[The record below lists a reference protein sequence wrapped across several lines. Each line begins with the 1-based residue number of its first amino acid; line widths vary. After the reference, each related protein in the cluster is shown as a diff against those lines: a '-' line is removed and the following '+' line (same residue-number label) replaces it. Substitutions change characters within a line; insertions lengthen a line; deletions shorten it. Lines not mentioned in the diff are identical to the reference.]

1 MTKKVSRLKIKQN
14 KKYGNIGDSPGAIH
28 ISEDALRP
36 IFKLF
41 SYNKDEVQES
51 DDDDFE
57 SVLNQLKHCKTHTH
71 WLQVNGLGDEKLI
84 EQIGTQFGINPLVL
98 EDIVNTHQRPKIDDY
113 NNFFFATSRLIN
125 YKDNV
130 VSNCQVSFIVKDDLI
145 ISFQEDYNKVFDVVA
160 KRLHSGKGLIRIAG
174 PAYLCYAMMD
184 TIFDIYFSLL
194 NNLGDLLED
203 IEEQLYDNPDKTIM
217 YEAQRVKRS
226 LIVLRRATWPERDK
240 INSMIRDDTPLI
252 SEEVKV
258 FLRDAYD
265 HCIQIIDM
273 IESYQEITSSIIDVY
288 LSIVSNRMNEIMKVL
303 TLISVV
309 FMPITFIVGVYGMNF
324 QHVDPVTNKVLPAN
338 MPELTSPH
346 GYLYCWIAMIAITIA
361 QVAFFWKKGWFSRL

>member
-1 MTKKVSRLKIKQN
+1 MAKKVSRLKIKRSR
-14 KKYGNIGDSPGAIH
+14 KYGNIGDSPGAIH
-28 ISEDALRP
+28 IDDDSLKP
-36 IFKLF
+36 VIKLF

-51 DDDDFE
+51 EGDDFGD
-57 SVLNQLKHCKTHTH
+57 VLKQLKVCKTHTH
-71 WLQVNGLGDEKLI
+71 WLQINGLGDQRMI
-84 EQIGTQFGINPLVL
+84 EQIGEHFGINPLVL

-130 VSNCQVSFIVKDDLI
+130 VSNCQVSFIVKEDLV
-145 ISFQEDYNKVFDVVA
+145 ISFQEDYDKVFDVIA
-160 KRLHSGKGLIRIAG
+160 KRLHAGKGLIRIAG

-217 YEAQRVKRS
+217 YQAQRVKRS

-240 INSMIRDDTPLI
+240 INSMIRDDNPLI
-252 SEEVKV
+252 SDEVKV

-265 HCIQIIDM
+265 HCIQVIDM

-288 LSIVSNRMNEIMKVL
+288 LSIISNRMNEIMKVL

-324 QHVDPVTNKVLPAN
+324 QHIDPVTNKVLPGN

>member
-1 MTKKVSRLKIKQN
+1 MAKKIDRLKVKRS
-14 KKYGNIGDSPGAIH
+14 KKYGDVGESPGTIH
-28 ISEDALRP
+28 IEDDALKP
-36 IFKLF
+36 QLTLY
-41 SYNKDEVQES
+41 SYNKDEVQETLNG
-51 DDDDFE
+51 DFAAI
-57 SVLNQLKHCKTHTH
+57 LKQLKACKTHNH
-71 WLQVNGLGDEKLI
+71 WLQINGLGDKSMI
-84 EQIGTQFGINPLVL
+84 EQIGEHFGINHLVL

-113 NNFFFATSRLIN
+113 GSYFFATSRLIN

-145 ISFQEDYNKVFDVVA
+145 ISFQEDYDKVFDAVA
-160 KRLHSGKGLIRIAG
+160 KRLHAGKGLIRIAG

-240 INSMIRDDTPLI
+240 INSMIRDDNSLI

-288 LSIVSNRMNEIMKVL
+288 LSIISNRMNEIMKVL
-303 TLISVV
+303 TLISVI

-324 QHVDPVTNKVLPAN
+324 QHVDPVTNKVLPGN
-338 MPELTSPH
+338 MPELTSPN
-346 GYLYCWIAMIAITIA
+346 GYLYCWIAMISITVL

>member
-1 MTKKVSRLKIKQN
+1 MAKKINRLKIKPHR
-14 KKYGNIGDSPGAIH
+14 KYGNIGDSPGAIH
-28 ISEDALRP
+28 IDADSLKP
-36 IFKLF
+36 VVTLY
-41 SYNKDEVQES
+41 SYNKEEVQECEG
-51 DDDDFE
+51 DDFE
-57 SVLNQLKHCKTHTH
+57 DVLKQLKSCKTHTH
-71 WLQVNGLGDEKLI
+71 WLQINGLGDQKMI
-84 EQIGTQFGINPLVL
+84 EEIGEHFGINPLVL

-125 YKDNV
+125 YKDNEMT
-130 VSNCQVSFIVKDDLI
+130 NCQVSFIVKEGLI
-145 ISFQEDYNKVFDVVA
+145 ISFQEDYAKVFDVVA
-160 KRLHSGKGLIRIAG
+160 KRLHAGKGLIRIAG

-203 IEEQLYDNPDKTIM
+203 IEEKLYDNPDKTIM

-240 INSMIRDDTPLI
+240 INSMIREDTPLI

-288 LSIVSNRMNEIMKVL
+288 LSIISNRMNEIMKVL

-324 QHVDPVTNKVLPAN
+324 QHVDPVTNKVLPSN

-346 GYLYCWIAMIAITIA
+346 GYLYCWIAMITITIA

>member
-1 MTKKVSRLKIKQN
+1 MAKKVNRLKIKQHR
-14 KKYGNIGDSPGAIH
+14 KYGNIGDSPGAIH
-28 ISEDALRP
+28 IDADSLKP
-36 IFKLF
+36 VVKLY

-51 DDDDFE
+51 GGDDFDD
-57 SVLNQLKHCKTHTH
+57 VLKQLKACKTHTH
-71 WLQVNGLGDEKLI
+71 WLQINGLGDKHMI
-84 EQIGTQFGINPLVL
+84 EQIGEHFGINPLVL
-98 EDIVNTHQRPKIDDY
+98 EDIVNTHQRPKVDDY
-113 NNFFFATSRLIN
+113 GKFFFATSRLIN
-125 YKDNV
+125 YKENV
-130 VSNCQVSFIVKDDLI
+130 VSNCQVSFIVKEDLI
-145 ISFQEDYNKVFDVVA
+145 ISFQEDYDTVFDPVA
-160 KRLHSGKGLIRIAG
+160 KRLHAGKGLIRIAG

-203 IEEQLYDNPDKTIM
+203 IEEQLYDNPDKSIM

-240 INSMIRDDTPLI
+240 INSMIRDDNALI

-288 LSIVSNRMNEIMKVL
+288 LSIKA
-303 TLISVV
+303 T
-309 FMPITFIVGVYGMNF
+309 
-324 QHVDPVTNKVLPAN
+324 A
-338 MPELTSPH
+338 
-346 GYLYCWIAMIAITIA
+346 
-361 QVAFFWKKGWFSRL
+361 